1 MVFVTEMQ
9 YKDSSVEG
17 CCAMFAGGTAVT
29 VVWTHYS
36 GTSWKASIF
45 ISTAVR
51 MSNLAEM
58 QN

>member
-1 MVFVTEMQ
+1 MQ